1 MYINIVNHNYI
12 TKIEYNIIMEEFQQN
27 IKSWVKLDSERND
40 INDQV
45 KLLRS
50 NKSELQSNI
59 YEFVQ
64 QNDLESSTV
73 KISDG
78 KLKFTQTKQTTPL
91 SLGFIETC
99 LMDKIKNE
107 DSVSDIME
115 YIKSK
120 REPKYTSEIKRYFD

>member
-1 MYINIVNHNYI
+1 
-12 TKIEYNIIMEEFQQN
+12 MEEFQQN
-27 IKSWVKLDSERND
+27 IKSWVKLDSELKD
-40 INDQV
+40 INDQA

-78 KLKFTQTKQTTPL
+78 KLKFTQTKQTPPL
-91 SLGFIETC
+91 SLGFIESC

-120 REPKYTSEIKRYFD
+120 RELKYTSEIKRYFD

>member
-1 MYINIVNHNYI
+1 MYINGVTHNYVI
-12 TKIEYNIIMEEFQQN
+12 NIEYIIMEKFQQN
-27 IKSWVKLDSERND
+27 IKSWVKLDGELKD
-40 INDQV
+40 LNDQS
-45 KLLRS
+45 KQLRT
-50 NKSELQSNI
+50 NKSELQTNI

-64 QNDLESSTV
+64 SNDLESSTV

-99 LMDKIKNE
+99 LLDKIKNE
-107 DSVSDIME
+107 DTVSDLME

-120 REPKYTSEIKRYFD
+120 REPKYTSEIKRYYD